1 MPIDELIKVL
11 NITNRTNPT
20 NYILLNDA
28 IAKIDT
34 ENITTNKLASI
45 WCEYEVLFMIKLYK
59 YGLKK
64 DTYKLIQSQ
73 DKFCNIDFVILNI
86 KTNKKVY
93 IELKTR
99 AKEYEK
105 YDTFF
110 IGTTKIFK
118 IKHTGLMPC
127 LLCWDFKNLENIYFM
142 DYKYEEIEKCNK
154 NVMSGSWVYELNK
167 SNMTCGWSLLLD
179 RIHELID

>member
-1 MPIDELIKVL
+1 MPIDELIQVL
-11 NITNRTNPT
+11 NISNRTNPT

-34 ENITTNKLASI
+34 ENITTNNLTSI
-45 WCEYEVLFMIKLYK
+45 WCEYEVLFMIKLYQS
-59 YGLKK
+59 GFKK
-64 DTYKLIQSQ
+64 DTYTIKQSEN
-73 DKFCNIDFVILNI
+73 KFCNIDFIVKNI

-127 LLCWDFKNLENIYFM
+127 LLCWDFHNLQDLYFM
-142 DYKYEEIEKCNK
+142 DYNCEKIEKCNK

-167 SNMTCGWSLLLD
+167 SNMTCGWSALLN